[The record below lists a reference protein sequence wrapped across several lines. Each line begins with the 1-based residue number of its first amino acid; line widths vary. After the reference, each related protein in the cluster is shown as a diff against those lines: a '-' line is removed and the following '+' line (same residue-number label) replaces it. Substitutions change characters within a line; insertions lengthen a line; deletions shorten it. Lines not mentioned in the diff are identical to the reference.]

1 MTIMKTKSDIIIKV
15 LSLGIGLA
23 VGIVLIAKVFFELSY
38 DSFYKDIDRVYNIN
52 TWISMQGNEKDYG
65 QVSGAVAVGFM
76 EEVPGVEA
84 GTRTTYVF
92 NGDTYLD
99 EEGNKLKA
107 TLVCADTCFF
117 KVFDRPILAGD
128 PVKALGK
135 WGSVMVS
142 RSFAEKIADQV
153 GNDGSVTPDQ
163 VGNDGNVT
171 PDQVGNDGSVT
182 PDQVG
187 NDGSVTPD
195 QVGNDGSVT
204 PDLIGGLSSIIG
216 KQLAN
221 EDMPGLKMTIE
232 GVFEDFPKNGS
243 LSYDILLSMDTYGKQ
258 STDNWN
264 GNDRYKG
271 YVKLM
276 PGVDPNTLADA
287 IRKMQEAH
295 QPLEQIEAQGTS
307 FKYFLKSFSKMHTS
321 APEVRQQ
328 VVLLSIVAAL
338 LILISLLNYILIVIS
353 SMVKRSKEVGVRKCY
368 GAEGKHIYGMLTK
381 EALLHI
387 VLSLVLAAIIIFAGR
402 SIVENLLGVPF
413 TTLLVP
419 QSMVAI
425 GAVILF
431 VLIISIV
438 VPAELYQRIP
448 VYAALKNYTENS
460 RNWKLGLLGVQ
471 VLINVFLV
479 VMMLVIGRQ
488 YQVVTHADTGY
499 DYDNLYY
506 ISLFDGNRQAVTRA
520 VRALES
526 LPEVSGVATAYNL
539 PFNGSNGDNVY
550 LPDDDRELFNIADQ
564 YECSDGFYELMGIE
578 FLEGRAPRD
587 SSEIVVDEKFVKKM
601 AEFTD
606 WSDGAVGK
614 QVFITGHDRSRDSQ
628 RSYFTISGVYKSYI
642 IGNLTGV
649 DQRPSALFYGEIGSM
664 SSWMPH
670 VLFKMAD
677 QVGHDVMTG
686 SEHNVMTGSDRSS
699 LGKVKATLEQAL
711 EGREINI
718 VSYEEQMRAAYDDSK
733 KMRNTMALGAVFSL
747 LIALLGLIGFIKD
760 ESLRRSKEMA
770 VRKINGATTRNILG
784 VFSMDIMKLSI
795 AAALIACIGAFFVA
809 RRWLE
814 QFAEKVSLNP
824 LYFIGGTLL
833 VLAIVLGV
841 VVLNCLRIARA
852 NPVDS
857 LKNE

>member
-1 MTIMKTKSDIIIKV
+1 MRHNSDILIKV
-15 LSLGIGLA
+15 LSLGVGLA

-38 DSFYKDIDRVYNIN
+38 DSFYKDIDRVYTIN
-52 TWISMQGNEKDYG
+52 TWYSHQGEEKDYG

-76 EEVPGVEA
+76 DEVPGVES

-92 NGDTYLD
+92 NGNTYLD
-99 EEGNKLKA
+99 ENGNKLSG

-117 KVFDRPILAGD
+117 QVFDRPILAGD
-128 PVKALGK
+128 PVKVLGK
-135 WGSVMVS
+135 WGSVLVN
-142 RSFAEKIADQV
+142 RSFAEKM
-153 GNDGSVTPDQ
+153 
-163 VGNDGNVT
+163 
-171 PDQVGNDGSVT
+171 
-182 PDQVG
+182 
-187 NDGSVTPD
+187 
-195 QVGNDGSVT
+195 
-204 PDLIGGLSSIIG
+204 GGVQECIG
-216 KQLAN
+216 KQICNA
-221 EDMPGLKMTIE
+221 DMDGLKLTIE

-243 LSYDILLSMDTYGKQ
+243 LDYDILLSMDTYGKN
-258 STDNWN
+258 STDNWL

-276 PGVDPNTLADA
+276 PGVDPNTLTDA

-295 QPLEQIEAQGTS
+295 QPLERIEAQGTS
-307 FKYFLKSFSKMHTS
+307 LRYFLKPFSTLHTS
-321 APEVRQQ
+321 DPDVKSQ
-328 VVLLSIVAAL
+328 VILLSIVAAL

-387 VLSLVLAAIIIFAGR
+387 VLSLVLAAVIIFAGR

-413 TTLLVP
+413 QTLLVP
-419 QSMVAI
+419 QSIMAI
-425 GAVILF
+425 AAVILL
-431 VLIISIV
+431 VLVISIV
-438 VPAELYQRIP
+438 VPAELYQRVP

-479 VMMLVIGRQ
+479 VMMLIIGRQ
-488 YQVVTHADTGY
+488 YQKVSNADTGY
-499 DYDNLYY
+499 DYKNLYY
-506 ISLFDGNRQAVTRA
+506 FDMFDGDRQALTRA
-520 VRALES
+520 AQTLRS
-526 LPEVSGVATAYNL
+526 LPEVSAVAAAYNL
-539 PFNGSNGDNVY
+539 PFEGSNGDNVY
-550 LPDDDRELFNIADQ
+550 LPNDDRELFNIADQ
-564 YECSDGFYELMGIE
+564 YECSPDFYNLMGIQ

-587 SSEIVVDEKFVKKM
+587 SSEIVVDEKFVTKM

-614 QVFITGHDRSRDSQ
+614 QVFITGHDRSSDTER
-628 RSYFTISGVYKSYI
+628 RYFTISGVYKSYI

-649 DQRPSALFYGEIGSM
+649 DPRPSALFYGEIGSM

-670 VLFKMAD
+670 TFFKVRPEALPKIR
-677 QVGHDVMTG
+677 Q
-686 SEHNVMTGSDRSS
+686 
-699 LGKVKATLEQAL
+699 ALEQAL

-718 VSYEEQMRAAYDDSK
+718 LSYEEQMRAAYADSK
-733 KMRNTMALGAVFSL
+733 KMRNTMAIGAVFSL
-747 LIALLGLIGFIKD
+747 LIALLGLIGFIRD

-770 VRKINGATTRNILG
+770 VRKINGATTRDILG
-784 VFSMDIMKLSI
+784 VFAVDILKLSGVM
-795 AAALIACIGAFFVA
+795 AVIACIAAFFVA
-809 RRWLE
+809 HKWLE

-824 LYFIGGTLL
+824 LYFIGGALL
-833 VLAIVLGV
+833 VLLIVLGV

-852 NPVDS
+852 NPVES

>member
-1 MTIMKTKSDIIIKV
+1 VKTKNDILIKV

-38 DSFYKDIDRVYNIN
+38 DSFYKDIDRVYTIN

-76 EEVPGVEA
+76 EEVPGVEV
-84 GTRTTYVF
+84 GTRTTFVF

-99 EEGNKLKA
+99 EEGNKLSA

-128 PVKALGK
+128 PVKVLGK

-142 RSFAEKIADQV
+142 RSFAEKM
-153 GNDGSVTPDQ
+153 
-163 VGNDGNVT
+163 
-171 PDQVGNDGSVT
+171 
-182 PDQVG
+182 
-187 NDGSVTPD
+187 
-195 QVGNDGSVT
+195 
-204 PDLIGGLSSIIG
+204 GGVQECIG
-216 KQLAN
+216 KQIAN
-221 EDMPGLKMTIE
+221 ADMDGLKLTVE

-243 LSYDILLSMDTYGKQ
+243 LSYDILLSMETYGKQ

-276 PGVDPNTLADA
+276 PGVDPNTLADG

-295 QPLEQIEAQGTS
+295 QPLAMIEAQGNS
-307 FKYFLKSFSKMHTS
+307 FRYFLKPFSKLHTS
-321 APEVRQQ
+321 APEVRQT
-328 VVLLSIVAAL
+328 VILLSIVAVL

-387 VLSLVLAAIIIFAGR
+387 VLSLALAAIIIFAGR
-402 SIVENLLGVPF
+402 GIVENLLGVPF

-419 QSMVAI
+419 QSIVAI
-425 GAVILF
+425 GAVILL

-460 RNWKLGLLGVQ
+460 RNWKLGLLGIQ

-479 VMMLVIGRQ
+479 VMMLIIGRQ
-488 YQVVTHADTGY
+488 YQKVSHADTGY

-506 ISLFDGNRQAVTRA
+506 ISIFDGDRQAITRT
-520 VRALES
+520 VRTLES

-539 PFNGSNGDNVY
+539 PFQGSNGDNVY

-564 YECSDGFYELMGIE
+564 YECSDGFYDLMGIR

-587 SSEIVVDEKFVKKM
+587 SSEIVVDEKFVTKM
-601 AEFTD
+601 ADFAD
-606 WSDGAVGK
+606 WNDGAVGK
-614 QVFITGHDRSRDSQ
+614 QVFITGHDRSRDTELC
-628 RSYFTISGVYKSYI
+628 YFTISGVYKSYI

-670 VLFKMAD
+670 VLFKVQPA
-677 QVGHDVMTG
+677 
-686 SEHNVMTGSDRSS
+686 S
-699 LGKVKATLEQAL
+699 LEKVKAALEQAL

-718 VSYEEQMRAAYDDSK
+718 VSYEEQMRAAYDDSR
-733 KMRNTMALGAVFSL
+733 KMRNTMAIGAVFSL
-747 LIALLGLIGFIKD
+747 LIALLGLLGFIRD

-770 VRKINGATTRNILG
+770 VRKINGATTRDILG
-784 VFSMDIMKLSI
+784 VFSMDIMKLSA
-795 AAALIACIGAFFVA
+795 AAALLACTGAFFVA
-809 RRWLE
+809 RKWLE
-814 QFAEKVSLNP
+814 QFAEKVSLHP
-824 LYFIGGTLL
+824 LYFIGGAAL

>member
-1 MTIMKTKSDIIIKV
+1 MKSKNDILIKV
-15 LSLGIGLA
+15 LSLGVGLA

-38 DSFYKDIDRVYNIN
+38 DSFYKDIDRVYTIN
-52 TWISMQGNEKDYG
+52 TWYSHQGEEKDYG

-76 EEVPGVEA
+76 DEVPGVEA

-92 NGDTYLD
+92 NGNTYLD
-99 EEGNKLKA
+99 ENGNKLSG

-117 KVFDRPILAGD
+117 QVFDRPILAGD
-128 PVKALGK
+128 PVKVLGK
-135 WGSVMVS
+135 WGSVLVN
-142 RSFAEKIADQV
+142 RSFAEKM
-153 GNDGSVTPDQ
+153 
-163 VGNDGNVT
+163 
-171 PDQVGNDGSVT
+171 
-182 PDQVG
+182 
-187 NDGSVTPD
+187 
-195 QVGNDGSVT
+195 
-204 PDLIGGLSSIIG
+204 GGVQECIG
-216 KQLAN
+216 KQICNA
-221 EDMPGLKMTIE
+221 DMEGLKLTIE

-243 LSYDILLSMDTYGKQ
+243 LDYDILLSMDTYGKN
-258 STDNWN
+258 STDNWL

-276 PGVDPNTLADA
+276 PGVDPNTLTDA

-295 QPLEQIEAQGTS
+295 QPLERIEAQGTS
-307 FKYFLKSFSKMHTS
+307 LRYFLKPFSTLHTS
-321 APEVRQQ
+321 DPDVKSQ
-328 VVLLSIVAAL
+328 VILLSIVAAL

-387 VLSLVLAAIIIFAGR
+387 VLSLVLAAVIIFAGR

-413 TTLLVP
+413 QTLLVP
-419 QSMVAI
+419 QSIMAI
-425 GAVILF
+425 AAVILL
-431 VLIISIV
+431 VLVISIV
-438 VPAELYQRIP
+438 VPAELYQRVP

-479 VMMLVIGRQ
+479 VMMLIIGRQ
-488 YQVVTHADTGY
+488 YQKVSNADTGY
-499 DYDNLYY
+499 DYKNLYY
-506 ISLFDGNRQAVTRA
+506 FDMFDGDRQALTRA
-520 VRALES
+520 AQTLRS
-526 LPEVSGVATAYNL
+526 LPEVSAVAAAYNL
-539 PFNGSNGDNVY
+539 PFEGSNGDNVY
-550 LPDDDRELFNIADQ
+550 LPNDDRELFNIADQ
-564 YECSDGFYELMGIE
+564 YECSPDFYDLMGIQ

-587 SSEIVVDEKFVKKM
+587 SSEIVVDEKFVTKM

-614 QVFITGHDRSRDSQ
+614 QVFITGHDRSSDTER
-628 RSYFTISGVYKSYI
+628 RYFTISGVYKSYI

-649 DQRPSALFYGEIGSM
+649 DPRPSALFYGEIGSM

-670 VLFKMAD
+670 TFFKVRPEALPKIR
-677 QVGHDVMTG
+677 Q
-686 SEHNVMTGSDRSS
+686 
-699 LGKVKATLEQAL
+699 ALEQAL

-718 VSYEEQMRAAYDDSK
+718 LSYEEQMRAAYADSK
-733 KMRNTMALGAVFSL
+733 KMRNTMAIGAVFSL
-747 LIALLGLIGFIKD
+747 LIALLGLIGFIRD

-770 VRKINGATTRNILG
+770 VRKINGATTRDILG
-784 VFSMDIMKLSI
+784 VFAVDILKLSGVM
-795 AAALIACIGAFFVA
+795 AVIACIAAFFVA
-809 RRWLE
+809 HKWLE

-824 LYFIGGTLL
+824 LYFIGGALL
-833 VLAIVLGV
+833 VLLIVLGV

-852 NPVDS
+852 NPVES

>member
-1 MTIMKTKSDIIIKV
+1 MKKNSDILIKV

-38 DSFYKDIDRVYNIN
+38 DSFYKDIDRVYTIN
-52 TWISMQGNEKDYG
+52 TWYSHQGDEHDYG
-65 QVSGAVAVGFM
+65 QVSGAVSVGFM

-99 EEGNKLKA
+99 ADGNKLKGA
-107 TLVCADTCFF
+107 LVCADTCFF

-128 PVKALGK
+128 PLKVLSK
-135 WGSVMVS
+135 WGCVMVS
-142 RSFAEKIADQV
+142 RSFAEKM
-153 GNDGSVTPDQ
+153 
-163 VGNDGNVT
+163 
-171 PDQVGNDGSVT
+171 
-182 PDQVG
+182 
-187 NDGSVTPD
+187 
-195 QVGNDGSVT
+195 
-204 PDLIGGLSSIIG
+204 GGVQECIG
-216 KQLAN
+216 KQIAN
-221 EDMPGLKMTIE
+221 ADMDGLKLTIE

-243 LSYDILLSMDTYGKQ
+243 LDYDILLSMDTYGKQ
-258 STDNWN
+258 STDNWL

-271 YVKLM
+271 YVKLFS
-276 PGVDPNTLADA
+276 GVDPNLLSDA

-307 FKYFLKSFSKMHTS
+307 LRYFLKPFSTLHTS
-321 APEVRQQ
+321 DPEIKSQ
-328 VVLLSIVAAL
+328 VILLSIVAAL

-368 GAEGKHIYGMLTK
+368 GAEGRHIYGMLSK

-387 VLSLVLAAIIIFAGR
+387 VLSLAIASVIIFAGR
-402 SIVENLLGVPF
+402 GIVENLLGVPF
-413 TTLLVP
+413 QTLLVP
-419 QSMVAI
+419 QSIMAI
-425 GAVILF
+425 AAVLAF
-431 VLIISIV
+431 VLVISIV

-479 VMMLVIGRQ
+479 VMMLIIGRQ
-488 YQVVTHADTGY
+488 YQKVSNADTGY
-499 DYDNLYY
+499 DYKNLYY
-506 ISLFDGNRQAVTRA
+506 FDMFDGDRQAL
-520 VRALES
+520 VRAAETLRG
-526 LPEVSGVATAYNL
+526 LPEVTGVAASYNL
-539 PFNGSNGDNVY
+539 PFQGSNGDNVY
-550 LPDDDRELFNIADQ
+550 LPDDDRSLFNIADQ
-564 YECSDGFYELMGIE
+564 YECSGDFYDLMGIQ
-578 FLEGRAPRD
+578 FVEGRAPRD
-587 SSEIVVDEKFVKKM
+587 SSEIVVDEKFVTKM

-614 QVFITGHDRSRDSQ
+614 LVFITGHDRSGDTGR
-628 RSYFTISGVYKSYI
+628 RYFTISGIYKPYL

-649 DQRPSALFYGEIGSM
+649 DNRPSALFYGEIGSM
-664 SSWMPH
+664 TSWMPH
-670 VLFKMAD
+670 TLFKVRPD
-677 QVGHDVMTG
+677 
-686 SEHNVMTGSDRSS
+686 
-699 LGKVKATLEQAL
+699 AL
-711 EGREINI
+711 EKVRGALNEALPDKEINI
-718 VSYEEQMRAAYDDSK
+718 VSYAEEMRAAYADSK

-770 VRKINGATTRNILG
+770 VRKINGATTRDILS
-784 VFSMDIMKLSI
+784 VFAKDIMKLS
-795 AAALIACIGAFFVA
+795 AVMAVIACVAAYFVA
-809 RRWLE
+809 HKWLE

-824 LYFIGGTLL
+824 LYFIGGAVL
-833 VLAIVLGV
+833 VLLIVLGV

-852 NPVDS
+852 NPVES

>member
-1 MTIMKTKSDIIIKV
+1 MSFKLMKKNSDILIKV

-38 DSFYKDIDRVYNIN
+38 DSFYKDINRVYTIN
-52 TWISMQGNEKDYG
+52 TLYSLQGNEEDYG
-65 QVSGAVAVGFM
+65 QVSGAVAVGLM

-92 NGDTYLD
+92 NGDIYLD

-142 RSFAEKIADQV
+142 RSFAEK
-153 GNDGSVTPDQ
+153 
-163 VGNDGNVT
+163 
-171 PDQVGNDGSVT
+171 
-182 PDQVG
+182 
-187 NDGSVTPD
+187 
-195 QVGNDGSVT
+195 
-204 PDLIGGLSSIIG
+204 LGGVQECIG
-216 KQLAN
+216 KQIAN
-221 EDMPGLKMTIE
+221 ADMNGLKMTIE
-232 GVFEDFPKNGS
+232 GVFENFPKNGS
-243 LSYDILLSMDTYGKQ
+243 LDYDILLSMETYGKQ

-271 YVKLM
+271 YVKLA
-276 PGVDPNTLADA
+276 PGVNPATLTDA

-295 QPLEQIEAQGTS
+295 QPLERIEAQGNT
-307 FKYFLKSFSKMHTS
+307 FRYFLKPFSKMHTS
-321 APEVRQQ
+321 APEVRQTLI
-328 VVLLSIVAAL
+328 LLSIVAVL

-353 SMVKRSKEVGVRKCY
+353 SLVKRSKEVGVRKCY

-381 EALLHI
+381 EAVLH
-387 VLSLVLAAIIIFAGR
+387 VLLSLVLAAIIIFAGR

-413 TTLLVP
+413 QTLLVP
-419 QSMVAI
+419 QSILAI
-425 GAVILF
+425 VTVLAF

-448 VYAALKNYTENS
+448 VYAALKNYTETS

-479 VMMLVIGRQ
+479 VMMLIIGRQ
-488 YQVVTHADTGY
+488 YQKVSHADTGY
-499 DYDNLYY
+499 NYDNLYY
-506 ISLFDGNRQAVTRA
+506 ISIFDGDRQAVARA
-520 VRALES
+520 VSTLKS

-539 PFNGSNGDNVY
+539 PYNGSSGDNVY

-564 YECSDGFYELMGIE
+564 YECSSDFYDLMGIE

-587 SSEIVVDEKFVKKM
+587 TSEIVVDEKFVAKM

-614 QVFITGHDRSRDSQ
+614 QVFITGHDRSRDSD
-628 RSYFTISGVYKSYI
+628 RSYFTIAGVYKSYL

-649 DQRPSALFYGEIGSM
+649 DPRPSALFYGEIGST

-670 VLFKMAD
+670 VLFKVRD
-677 QVGHDVMTG
+677 SST
-686 SEHNVMTGSDRSS
+686 S
-699 LGKVKATLEQAL
+699 LGMTKEALEQAL

-718 VSYEEQMRAAYDDSK
+718 ISYEEQMRAAYADSK
-733 KMRNTMALGAVFSL
+733 KMRNTMAIGAVFSL

-770 VRKINGATTRNILG
+770 VRKINGATTRDILG
-784 VFSMDIMKLSI
+784 SFAKDIMKLS
-795 AAALIACIGAFFVA
+795 AVMAVIACVAAFFVA
-809 RRWLE
+809 RKWLE

-824 LYFIGGTLL
+824 LYFIGGAAL
-833 VLAIVLGV
+833 VLLIVLGV

-852 NPVDS
+852 NPVES

>member
-1 MTIMKTKSDIIIKV
+1 MRMKRKNDILIKV
-15 LSLGIGLA
+15 LSLGVGLA

-38 DSFYKDIDRVYNIN
+38 DSFYKDIDRVYTIN
-52 TWISMQGNEKDYG
+52 TWYSHQGEEKDYG

-76 EEVPGVEA
+76 DEVPGVEA
-84 GTRTTYVF
+84 GTRTTFVF

-99 EEGNKLKA
+99 EDGNKLSG

-128 PVKALGK
+128 PVKVLGK
-135 WGSVMVS
+135 WGSVLVN
-142 RSFAEKIADQV
+142 RSFAEKM
-153 GNDGSVTPDQ
+153 
-163 VGNDGNVT
+163 
-171 PDQVGNDGSVT
+171 
-182 PDQVG
+182 
-187 NDGSVTPD
+187 
-195 QVGNDGSVT
+195 
-204 PDLIGGLSSIIG
+204 GGVQECIG
-216 KQLAN
+216 KQICNA
-221 EDMPGLKMTIE
+221 DMDGLKLTIE

-243 LSYDILLSMDTYGKQ
+243 LDYDILLSMDTYGKN
-258 STDNWN
+258 STDNWL

-276 PGVDPNTLADA
+276 PGVDPNTLTDA

-295 QPLEQIEAQGTS
+295 QPLERIEAQGTS
-307 FKYFLKSFSKMHTS
+307 LRYFLKPFSSLHTS
-321 APEVRQQ
+321 DPDVRSQ
-328 VVLLSIVAAL
+328 VILLSIVAAL
-338 LILISLLNYILIVIS
+338 LIIISLLNYILIVIS

-387 VLSLVLAAIIIFAGR
+387 VLSLVLAAAIIFAGR

-413 TTLLVP
+413 QTLLVP
-419 QSMVAI
+419 QSIVAI
-425 GAVILF
+425 AALILF
-431 VLIISIV
+431 VLVISIV

-479 VMMLVIGRQ
+479 VMMLIIGRQ
-488 YQVVTHADTGY
+488 YQKVSNADTGY
-499 DYDNLYY
+499 DYKNLYY
-506 ISLFDGNRQAVTRA
+506 FDMFDGDRQALTRA
-520 VRALES
+520 HQTLQS
-526 LPEVSGVATAYNL
+526 LPEVTGVAASYNL
-539 PFNGSNGDNVY
+539 PYQGSSGDNVY
-550 LPDDDRELFNIADQ
+550 LPNDDRELFNIADQ
-564 YECSDGFYELMGIE
+564 YECSPDFYDLMGIQ

-587 SSEIVVDEKFVKKM
+587 SSEIAVDEKFVTKM

-614 QVFITGHDRSRDSQ
+614 QVFITGHDRSRDSE

-649 DQRPSALFYGEIGSM
+649 DPRPSALFYGEIGSM

-670 VLFKMAD
+670 TFFKVRPEAL
-677 QVGHDVMTG
+677 Q
-686 SEHNVMTGSDRSS
+686 
-699 LGKVKATLEQAL
+699 KVRQALEQAL

-718 VSYEEQMRAAYDDSK
+718 LSYEEQMRAAYADSK
-733 KMRNTMALGAVFSL
+733 KMRNTMAIGAVFSL
-747 LIALLGLIGFIKD
+747 LIALLGLIGFIRD

-770 VRKINGATTRNILG
+770 VRKINGATTRDILG
-784 VFSMDIMKLSI
+784 VFAVDILKLSGVM
-795 AAALIACIGAFFVA
+795 AVIACIGAFFVA
-809 RRWLE
+809 RKWLE

-824 LYFIGGTLL
+824 LYFIGGALL
-833 VLAIVLGV
+833 VLLIVLGV
-841 VVLNCLRIARA
+841 VVLNCLKIARA
-852 NPVDS
+852 NPVES

>member
-1 MTIMKTKSDIIIKV
+1 MKSKNDILIKV
-15 LSLGIGLA
+15 LSLGVGLA

-38 DSFYKDIDRVYNIN
+38 DSFYKDIDRVYTIN
-52 TWISMQGNEKDYG
+52 TWYSHQGEEKDFG

-76 EEVPGVEA
+76 DEVPGVEV

-92 NGDTYLD
+92 NGNTYLD
-99 EEGNKLKA
+99 EDGNKLSG

-117 KVFDRPILAGD
+117 QVFDRPILAGD
-128 PVKALGK
+128 PVKVLGK

-142 RSFAEKIADQV
+142 RSFAEKLVDSSVASLPQ
-153 GNDGSVTPDQ
+153 NDNNHSVIL
-163 VGNDGNVT
+163 
-171 PDQVGNDGSVT
+171 SEAK
-182 PDQVG
+182 
-187 NDGSVTPD
+187 
-195 QVGNDGSVT
+195 
-204 PDLIGGLSSIIG
+204 DLSPVIG
-216 KQLAN
+216 KQICNA
-221 EDMPGLKMTIE
+221 DMDGLKLTIE

-243 LSYDILLSMDTYGKQ
+243 LDYDILLSMDTYGKN
-258 STDNWN
+258 STDNWL

-276 PGVDPNTLADA
+276 PGVDPNTLSDA

-295 QPLEQIEAQGTS
+295 QPLERIEVQGTTLR
-307 FKYFLKSFSKMHTS
+307 YFLKPFSTLHTS
-321 APEVRQQ
+321 NPEVKSQ
-328 VVLLSIVAAL
+328 VILLSIVAAL

-381 EALLHI
+381 EALLH
-387 VLSLVLAAIIIFAGR
+387 VLLSLALAAIIILAGR
-402 SIVENLLGVPF
+402 GIVENLLGVPF
-413 TTLLVP
+413 QTLLVP
-419 QSMVAI
+419 QSIVAI
-425 GAVILF
+425 VALVLF
-431 VLIISIV
+431 VLVISIV

-479 VMMLVIGRQ
+479 VMMLIIGRQ
-488 YQVVTHADTGY
+488 YQKVSNADTGY
-499 DYDNLYY
+499 DYKNLYY
-506 ISLFDGNRQAVTRA
+506 FDMFDGDRKALTRA
-520 VRALES
+520 AQTLRS
-526 LPEVSGVATAYNL
+526 LPEVSAVAAAYNL
-539 PFNGSNGDNVY
+539 PFEGSNGDNVY

-564 YECSDGFYELMGIE
+564 YECSPEFYDLMGIE

-587 SSEIVVDEKFVKKM
+587 TMEMAVDEKFVTKM

-614 QVFITGHDRSRDSQ
+614 QVFVTGHVLNGGSLPF
-628 RSYFTISGVYKSYI
+628 YFTISGVYKSYL

-649 DQRPSALFYGEIGSM
+649 DPRPSALFYGEIGSM

-670 VLFKMAD
+670 TFFKVRPEA
-677 QVGHDVMTG
+677 
-686 SEHNVMTGSDRSS
+686 
-699 LGKVKATLEQAL
+699 LPKVRQALEQAL

-718 VSYEEQMRAAYDDSK
+718 LSYEEQMRAAYADSK
-733 KMRNTMALGAVFSL
+733 KMRNTMAIGAVFSL
-747 LIALLGLIGFIKD
+747 LIALLGLIGFIRD

-770 VRKINGATTRNILG
+770 VRKINGATTRDILS
-784 VFSMDIMKLSI
+784 VFATDIMKLS
-795 AAALIACIGAFFVA
+795 AVMAVIACIAAYFVA
-809 RRWLE
+809 HKWLE

-824 LYFIGGTLL
+824 LYFIGGAAL
-833 VLAIVLGV
+833 VLLIVLGV

-852 NPVDS
+852 NPVES

>member
-1 MTIMKTKSDIIIKV
+1 MKAKNDTLIKM
-15 LSLGIGLA
+15 LSLGVGLA

-38 DSFYKDIDRVYNIN
+38 DSFYKDIDRVYTIN
-52 TWISMQGNEKDYG
+52 TWYSHQGEEKDYG

-76 EEVPGVEA
+76 DEVPGVEA
-84 GTRTTYVF
+84 GTRTTFVF

-99 EEGNKLKA
+99 EDGNKLSG

-117 KVFDRPILAGD
+117 QVFDRPILSGD
-128 PVKALGK
+128 PVKVLGK
-135 WGSVMVS
+135 WGSVMVN
-142 RSFAEKIADQV
+142 RSFAEKM
-153 GNDGSVTPDQ
+153 
-163 VGNDGNVT
+163 
-171 PDQVGNDGSVT
+171 
-182 PDQVG
+182 
-187 NDGSVTPD
+187 
-195 QVGNDGSVT
+195 
-204 PDLIGGLSSIIG
+204 GGVQECIG
-216 KQLAN
+216 KQICNA
-221 EDMPGLKMTIE
+221 DMDGLKLTIE

-243 LSYDILLSMDTYGKQ
+243 LDYEILLSMDTYGKN
-258 STDNWN
+258 STDNWL

-276 PGVDPNTLADA
+276 PGVDPNTLSDA

-295 QPLEQIEAQGTS
+295 QPLERIEAQGTTLR
-307 FKYFLKSFSKMHTS
+307 YFLKPFSKMHTS
-321 APEVRQQ
+321 APEVRQT
-328 VVLLSIVAAL
+328 VILLSIVAAL

-387 VLSLVLAAIIIFAGR
+387 VLSLALAAVIIFAGR
-402 SIVENLLGVPF
+402 SIIENLLGVPF
-413 TTLLVP
+413 QTLLVS
-419 QSMVAI
+419 QSIIAI
-425 GAVILF
+425 AVVILF
-431 VLIISIV
+431 VLVISIV
-438 VPAELYQRIP
+438 VPAELYQRVP

-460 RNWKLGLLGVQ
+460 RSWKLGLLGFQ

-479 VMMLVIGRQ
+479 VMMLIIGRQ
-488 YQVVTHADTGY
+488 YQKVSHADTGY

-506 ISLFDGNRQAVTRA
+506 ISLFDGDRQAITRA
-520 VRALES
+520 VRTLES
-526 LPEVSGVATAYNL
+526 LPEVRGVATAYNL
-539 PFNGSNGDNVY
+539 PYNGSNGDNVY

-564 YECSDGFYELMGIE
+564 YECSDGFYDLMGIE

-587 SSEIVVDEKFVKKM
+587 SSEIVVDEKFVIKM

-614 QVFITGHDRSRDSQ
+614 QVFITGHDRSSDTER
-628 RSYFTISGVYKSYI
+628 RYFTISGVYKSYL

-649 DQRPSALFYGEIGSM
+649 DPRPSALFYGEIGSM

-670 VLFKMAD
+670 VLFKV
-677 QVGHDVMTG
+677 QP
-686 SEHNVMTGSDRSS
+686 ES
-699 LGKVKATLEQAL
+699 LAKVKETLESAL

-718 VSYEEQMRAAYDDSK
+718 ISYEEQMRAVYADSK
-733 KMRNTMALGAVFSL
+733 KMRNTMAIGAVFSL
-747 LIALLGLIGFIKD
+747 LIALLGLIGFIRD

-770 VRKINGATTRNILG
+770 VRKINGATNREILG
-784 VFSMDIMKLSI
+784 VFSTGIMKLS
-795 AAALIACIGAFFVA
+795 AVMAVIACVAAFFVA

-824 LYFIGGTLL
+824 LYFIGGAAL
-833 VLAIVLGV
+833 VLLIVLAV

-852 NPVDS
+852 NPVES

>member
-1 MTIMKTKSDIIIKV
+1 MIKV
-15 LSLGIGLA
+15 LSLGVGLA

-52 TWISMQGNEKDYG
+52 TWYSMQGEEKDYG

-76 EEVPGVEA
+76 EEIPGVKA
-84 GTRTTYVF
+84 GTRTTFVF

-99 EEGNKLKA
+99 EDGNKLKG

-117 KVFDRPILAGD
+117 QVFDRPILAGD

-142 RSFAEKIADQV
+142 RSFAEKILRSAQDDISTV
-153 GNDGSVTPDQ
+153 
-163 VGNDGNVT
+163 
-171 PDQVGNDGSVT
+171 
-182 PDQVG
+182 
-187 NDGSVTPD
+187 
-195 QVGNDGSVT
+195 
-204 PDLIGGLSSIIG
+204 IG
-216 KQLAN
+216 KQIYN
-221 EDMPGLKMTIE
+221 EDMSDLKLTIE
-232 GVFEDFPKNGS
+232 GVFEDFPKNGT
-243 LSYDILLSMDTYGKQ
+243 LDYDILLSMDTYGKQ
-258 STDNWN
+258 STDNWL

-276 PGVDPNTLADA
+276 PGVDPATLTDA

-307 FKYFLKSFSKMHTS
+307 LRYFLKPFSKMHTS
-321 APEVRQQ
+321 DPEVKSQ
-328 VVLLSIVAAL
+328 VILLSIVAAL

-387 VLSLVLAAIIIFAGR
+387 VLSMALAAVIIFAGR

-419 QSMVAI
+419 QSIVAI
-425 GAVILF
+425 GAVLAF

-460 RNWKLGLLGVQ
+460 RNWKLGLLGIQ

-479 VMMLVIGRQ
+479 VMMLIIGRQ
-488 YQVVTHADTGY
+488 YQKVSHADMGY

-506 ISLFDGNRQAVTRA
+506 ISIFDGDRQAITRA

-539 PFNGSNGDNVY
+539 PYNGSNGDNVY

-564 YECSDGFYELMGIE
+564 YECSGGFYDLMGIE

-587 SSEIVVDEKFVKKM
+587 SSEIVVDEKFVKKI

-606 WSDGAVGK
+606 WSDGAIGK
-614 QVFITGHDRSRDSQ
+614 QVFITGHDRSRNSE

-649 DQRPSALFYGEIGSM
+649 DERPSALFYGDIGSM

-670 VLFKMAD
+670 VLFKLRD
-677 QVGHDVMTG
+677 SST
-686 SEHNVMTGSDRSS
+686 S
-699 LGKVKATLEQAL
+699 LGIAKEALESAL

-718 VSYEEQMRAAYDDSK
+718 FSYEEQMRAAYDDSK
-733 KMRNTMALGAVFSL
+733 KMRNTMALGSVFSL

-770 VRKINGATTRNILG
+770 VRKINGATTGDILG
-784 VFSMDIMKLSI
+784 IFAMDIMKLS
-795 AAALIACIGAFFVA
+795 AVMAVIACIGAFFVA

-824 LYFIGGTLL
+824 MYFIGGAVL
-833 VLAIVLGV
+833 VLLIVLGV
-841 VVLNCLRIARA
+841 VVLNCLRIASA

>member
-1 MTIMKTKSDIIIKV
+1 MKTKSDIWIKV

-38 DSFYKDIDRVYNIN
+38 DSFYKDIDRVYTIN
-52 TWISMQGNEKDYG
+52 TWVSMQGSDKDYG

-84 GTRTTYVF
+84 GTRTTFVF

-99 EEGNKLKA
+99 EDGNKLRA

-128 PVKALGK
+128 PVKALSK

-142 RSFAEKIADQV
+142 RSFAEKLVDSSASPQ
-153 GNDGSVTPDQ
+153 NDNAVASPQ
-163 VGNDGNVT
+163 NDNNVILSAAK
-171 PDQVGNDGSVT
+171 D
-182 PDQVG
+182 
-187 NDGSVTPD
+187 
-195 QVGNDGSVT
+195 
-204 PDLIGGLSSIIG
+204 LSSVIG
-216 KQLAN
+216 KQIAN
-221 EDMPGLKMTIE
+221 ADMDGLKLTIE

-243 LSYDILLSMDTYGKQ
+243 LSYDILLSMETYGKQ

-276 PGVDPNTLADA
+276 PGVDPNTLTDA

-295 QPLEQIEAQGTS
+295 QPLERIEAQGNS
-307 FKYFLKSFSKMHTS
+307 FKYFLKPFSKMHTS

-328 VVLLSIVAAL
+328 VILLSIVAAL

-368 GAEGKHIYGMLTK
+368 GAEGKHIYVMLTK
-381 EALLHI
+381 EASIHI
-387 VLSLVLAAIIIFAGR
+387 LLSLALAAIIIFAGR

-460 RNWKLGLLGVQ
+460 RNWKLALLGVQ

-479 VMMLVIGRQ
+479 VMMFIIGRQ
-488 YQVVTHADTGY
+488 YQKVTNADTGY

-506 ISLFDGNRQAVTRA
+506 ISLFDGDRQAVTRA

-526 LPEVSGVATAYNL
+526 LPEVTGVATAYNL
-539 PFNGSNGDNVY
+539 PFQGSNGDNVY
-550 LPDDDRELFNIADQ
+550 LPDDNRELFNIADQ
-564 YECSDGFYELMGIE
+564 YECSSGFYDLMDIE

-614 QVFITGHDRSRDSQ
+614 QVFITGHDRSRDAEQ
-628 RSYFTISGVYKSYI
+628 SYFTISGVYKSYI

-664 SSWMPH
+664 SFWMPH
-670 VLFKMAD
+670 VLFKVQPA
-677 QVGHDVMTG
+677 
-686 SEHNVMTGSDRSS
+686 S
-699 LGKVKATLEQAL
+699 LAKVKEALEQAL
-711 EGREINI
+711 DGREINI
-718 VSYEEQMRAAYDDSK
+718 ISYEEQMRAAYDDSK
-733 KMRNTMALGAVFSL
+733 KMRNTMAIGSVFSL

-770 VRKINGATTRNILG
+770 VRKINGATTRDILG

-824 LYFIGGTLL
+824 LYFIGGTVL

-852 NPVDS
+852 NPVES

>member
-1 MTIMKTKSDIIIKV
+1 MKKNSDILIKV
-15 LSLGIGLA
+15 LSLGVGLA

-38 DSFYKDIDRVYNIN
+38 DSFYKDINRVYTIN
-52 TWISMQGNEKDYG
+52 TWYSHQGEEKDYG

-76 EEVPGVEA
+76 DEVPGVEA

-92 NGDTYLD
+92 NGNTYLD
-99 EEGNKLKA
+99 EDGNKLSG

-117 KVFDRPILAGD
+117 QVFDRPILAGD
-128 PVKALGK
+128 PVKVLGK
-135 WGSVMVS
+135 WGSVMVN
-142 RSFAEKIADQV
+142 RSFAEKM
-153 GNDGSVTPDQ
+153 
-163 VGNDGNVT
+163 
-171 PDQVGNDGSVT
+171 
-182 PDQVG
+182 
-187 NDGSVTPD
+187 
-195 QVGNDGSVT
+195 
-204 PDLIGGLSSIIG
+204 GGVQECIG
-216 KQLAN
+216 KQICNA
-221 EDMPGLKMTIE
+221 DMDGLKLTIE

-243 LSYDILLSMDTYGKQ
+243 LDYDILLSMDTYGKQ
-258 STDNWN
+258 STDNWL

-295 QPLEQIEAQGTS
+295 QPLERIEAQGTTL
-307 FKYFLKSFSKMHTS
+307 KYFLKPFSTMHTS
-321 APEVRQQ
+321 SPEVKSQ
-328 VVLLSIVAAL
+328 VILLSIVAAL

-387 VLSLVLAAIIIFAGR
+387 LLSLALAALIIFAGR

-413 TTLLVP
+413 QTLLVP
-419 QSMVAI
+419 QSIVAI
-425 GAVILF
+425 VALILF
-431 VLIISIV
+431 VLVISIV

-479 VMMLVIGRQ
+479 VMMLIIGRQ
-488 YQVVTHADTGY
+488 YQKVSNADTGY
-499 DYDNLYY
+499 DYKNLFYFDM
-506 ISLFDGNRQAVTRA
+506 FDGDRQALTRA
-520 VRALES
+520 SQTLRS
-526 LPEVSGVATAYNL
+526 LPEVSAVAAAYNL
-539 PFNGSNGDNVY
+539 PFEGSNGDNVY

-564 YECSDGFYELMGIE
+564 YECSGDFYDLMGIQ

-587 SSEIVVDEKFVKKM
+587 SSEIVVDEKFVTKM

-614 QVFITGHDRSRDSQ
+614 QVFITGHDRSSDTER
-628 RSYFTISGVYKSYI
+628 RYFTISGVYKSYL

-649 DQRPSALFYGEIGSM
+649 DPRPSALFYGEIGSM

-670 VLFKMAD
+670 TFFKVRPEA
-677 QVGHDVMTG
+677 
-686 SEHNVMTGSDRSS
+686 
-699 LGKVKATLEQAL
+699 LPKVRQALERAL

-718 VSYEEQMRAAYDDSK
+718 LSYEEQMRAAYADSK
-733 KMRNTMALGAVFSL
+733 KMRNTMAIGAVFSL
-747 LIALLGLIGFIKD
+747 LIALLGLIGFIRD

-770 VRKINGATTRNILG
+770 VRKINGATTRDILS
-784 VFSMDIMKLSI
+784 VFASDILKLSGVM
-795 AAALIACIGAFFVA
+795 AVIACIGAFFVA
-809 RRWLE
+809 RKWLE

-824 LYFIGGTLL
+824 LYFIGGAVL
-833 VLAIVLGV
+833 VLLIVLGV
-841 VVLNCLRIARA
+841 VVLNCLKIARA
-852 NPVDS
+852 NPVES